1 MYEYIKGYKNDLFT
15 SYINF
20 SNLYNDHLVCTNI
33 NTYTI
38 NNHNINNIIKYLY
51 EFIHEFITIVVK
63 YNSVYHGEILYTNIK
78 RLDNFCQ
85 SKNIYYNKPLNI
97 KISISY
103 LRSFIIINKKRNN
116 IPDLQKKYISS
127 VFHKMAELIKTDSY
141 TDIIYIA
148 LMLNQLS
155 IVDYFSTIEELEF
168 FKKLNSIFNIKLG
181 NNIKGLKLFKILYTH
196 ENLDEKIQS
205 IFKNIE

>member
-1 MYEYIKGYKNDLFT
+1 
-15 SYINF
+15 
-20 SNLYNDHLVCTNI
+20 
-33 NTYTI
+33 
-38 NNHNINNIIKYLY
+38 
-51 EFIHEFITIVVK
+51 
-63 YNSVYHGEILYTNIK
+63 VYHGEILYTNIK